1 VAAPPPVAPT
11 QAPPRS
17 RHPRKRQP
25 RPGRRRTESPRRPQ
39 WRRLHQPRPRRP
51 RRVAAAPV
59 RDAATRRRPP
69 ARQRAPGVA
78 DSDRSQSQDGP
89 LASGPKVLGS
99 SVCEGLLGRARRR
112 TESLVETCG
121 EGGSRPHLYRAR
133 RRTESL
139 VETCGEGG
147 SRPRW
152 AAPDVAP
159 SPLWTRAMKGAAAG
173 ACSGLVL
180 LLHIGLSRTNAV
192 PSPQWKRASEGT
204 TVGLGRYR
212 AVPIPQWKRASE
224 GTTGGLGRSNAV
236 PNPTWKQASEGTTSR
251 LRSSGPVRRCLGSP
265 VDASQRRDSR
275 RDLVGVVGR
284 QLPQAP
290 MRTFCSSHL
299 LLVSV
304 CAIFARFGPKSTT
317 ASGRLR
323 ATSVA
328 RRKIR
333 MLPLAPQHIRPKR
346 QEPHPKGTY

>member
-1 VAAPPPVAPT
+1 MAAPPPVAPT

-89 LASGPKVLGS
+89 LASGPKVLSS

-173 ACSGLVL
+173 ACTWRLGRSRLRPEFPVNSDQRRGQPKVGRVDDLV
-180 LLHIGLSRTNAV
+180 GWVGPSAV
-192 PSPQWKRASEGT
+192 PS
-204 TVGLGRYR
+204 
-212 AVPIPQWKRASE
+212 
-224 GTTGGLGRSNAV
+224 
-236 PNPTWKQASEGTTSR
+236 
-251 LRSSGPVRRCLGSP
+251 
-265 VDASQRRDSR
+265 
-275 RDLVGVVGR
+275 
-284 QLPQAP
+284 
-290 MRTFCSSHL
+290 
-299 LLVSV
+299 SV
-304 CAIFARFGPKSTT
+304 
-317 ASGRLR
+317 
-323 ATSVA
+323 
-328 RRKIR
+328 
-333 MLPLAPQHIRPKR
+333 
-346 QEPHPKGTY
+346 

>member
-121 EGGSRPHLYRAR
+121 EGGISALVGPTLSRVPNGNGPVRGQLSAWVGTALSRFPSGNGPAR
-133 RRTESL
+133 GQPAAWVGPTLSRIPRGNRPARGQPAA
-139 VETCGEGG
+139 CGLLGRSDAVSG
-147 SRPRW
+147 
-152 AAPDVAP
+152 
-159 SPLWTRAMKGAAAG
+159 PLWTRA
-173 ACSGLVL
+173 
-180 LLHIGLSRTNAV
+180 
-192 PSPQWKRASEGT
+192 SEGT
-204 TVGLGRYR
+204 
-212 AVPIPQWKRASE
+212 AA
-224 GTTGGLGRSNAV
+224 GTSLA
-236 PNPTWKQASEGTTSR
+236 
-251 LRSSGPVRRCLGSP
+251 SSGVSYRRRRCELSAPRTSFWSP
-265 VDASQRRDSR
+265 
-275 RDLVGVVGR
+275 
-284 QLPQAP
+284 
-290 MRTFCSSHL
+290 
-299 LLVSV
+299 
-304 CAIFARFGPKSTT
+304 FARFSHDSVRKAPPRRGDC
-317 ASGRLR
+317 GR
-323 ATSVA
+323 
-328 RRKIR
+328 
-333 MLPLAPQHIRPKR
+333 RP
-346 QEPHPKGTY
+346 

>member
-180 LLHIGLSRTNAV
+180 LLHIGLSRTNAA
-192 PSPQWKRASEGT
+192 PNPQWKRASEGT

-224 GTTGGLGRSNAV
+224 GTTGGLGRSNAA
-236 PNPTWKQASEGTTSR
+236 PNPKWKQASEGTTSR
-251 LRSSGPVRRCLGSP
+251 LRSSGPVRRCPGSP
-265 VDASQRRDSR
+265 VDASQRRDSH
-275 RDLVGVVGR
+275 RDLAGVVGR
-284 QLPQAP
+284 QLRGRRCELSAP
-290 MRTFCSSHL
+290 RT
-299 LLVSV
+299 SV
-304 CAIFARFGPKSTT
+304 WSQFARFLHDSARKAPPRRGDCGRRPQPG
-317 ASGRLR
+317 ARSGGC
-323 ATSVA
+323 
-328 RRKIR
+328 
-333 MLPLAPQHIRPKR
+333 H
-346 QEPHPKGTY
+346 